1 MQVDIRKEIY
11 INDIVIQPNACLIMY
26 LPDVSDI
33 I

>member
-11 INDIVIQPNACLIMY
+11 INDIVIQPNAYLIMY
-26 LPDVSDI
+26 RAVVRDI